1 MEILLR
7 CGLEIILLSFLIT
20 RTGFISAKGIRKLAK
35 QNKRNMIE
43 ALNNLK
49 IIEETPVQEIISGKK
64 SLSHVRSTNIAKFE
78 DGDKEEYHS

>member
-1 MEILLR
+1 
-7 CGLEIILLSFLIT
+7 
-20 RTGFISAKGIRKLAK
+20 
-35 QNKRNMIE
+35 MIE

-64 SLSHVRSTNIAKFE
+64 SLSHVRSTNFAKFE